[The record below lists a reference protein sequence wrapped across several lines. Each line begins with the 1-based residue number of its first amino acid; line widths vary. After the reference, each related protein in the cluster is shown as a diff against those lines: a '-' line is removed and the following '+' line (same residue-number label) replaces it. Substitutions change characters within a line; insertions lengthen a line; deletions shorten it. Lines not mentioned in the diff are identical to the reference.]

1 MNDELRGNSAIVVSG
16 EATLRRAPDLA
27 VVTAAVSVRAATL
40 DEARVRANGRASE
53 ILAMLRGLQVAEGDV
68 SAPSLQV
75 HPTYDHARGRMRLS
89 GYEAVRP
96 LSVRV
101 RDLAALGPILDGLAD
116 DGSTQ
121 VHGTSMEL
129 EDPTGASREALAV
142 AVADARGRAE
152 AVARA
157 ANVSLGAPL
166 RIEEEGGGMPAP
178 YAMRAMKA
186 EMAGDTAATEIAAG
200 EVEVSARVRAWYAL
214 EQQQPLPPD

>member
-1 MNDELRGNSAIVVSG
+1 MNDELRVNPAIVVSG

-27 VVTAAVSVRAATL
+27 VVSGAVSVRAATL
-40 DEARVRANGRASE
+40 EDARDRANARATE
-53 ILAMLRGLQVAEGDV
+53 ILGMLRALQVADGDV

-75 HPTYDHARGRMRLS
+75 HPTYDHARGRMKLS

-96 LSVRV
+96 LTVRV
-101 RDLAALGPILDGLAD
+101 RDLAVLGPILDGLAD

-121 VHGTSMEL
+121 VYGTNMEL
-129 EDPTGASREALAV
+129 EDPTAASREALEAAV
-142 AVADARGRAE
+142 TDARGRAE
-152 AVARA
+152 ALARA
-157 ANVSLGAPL
+157 ANLTVGAAL

-186 EMAGDTAATEIAAG
+186 EMAGDSSATEIAAG

-214 EQQQPLPPD
+214 G